1 MAADHTIVRSALR
14 QAGIIE
20 VLDLNELMDHLRGF
34 SKIKGFTAIDKAGTA
49 VVTFSG
55 GGGIVTSD
63 MLYES
68 GLSLADLSR
77 DTIAALK
84 SVYPPWMEPAN
95 PADIWPAIEYSGIGK
110 VYTTVSKAVMND
122 PGVDSVILH
131 IFTSMID
138 STIFKDLAR
147 LKDDL
152 GKPVVAWL
160 TGIGDQLKA
169 CRSIL
174 EDLGIPVF
182 DEMGRAVSV
191 LAALKRHFQK
201 SK

>member
-1 MAADHTIVRSALR
+1 VSSALK

-20 VLDLNELMDHLRGF
+20 VLDLNELMDFLRGF
-34 SKIKGFTAIDKAGTA
+34 SKIKSFNMLDNAGTA

-68 GLSLADLSR
+68 GLSLAALSQ
-77 DTIAALK
+77 DTLAALK
-84 SVYPPWMEPAN
+84 TVYPPWMEPSN
-95 PADIWPAIEYSGIGK
+95 PADIWPAIEHSGVSK
-110 VYTTVSKAVMND
+110 VYTTVSEAVMHD
-122 PGVDSVILH
+122 PGVDSIIMH
-131 IFTSMID
+131 IFTSMVDSSIFID
-138 STIFKDLAR
+138 LSR
-147 LKDDL
+147 LKDEL

-160 TGIGDQLKA
+160 AGIGDQLKA

-182 DEMGRAVSV
+182 DEMGRGVTV
-191 LAALKRHFQK
+191 LAALKSHFQK
-201 SK
+201 ERS